1 MRTWRRVVIAVMVVA
16 TALLFYRWW
25 QAASSKAAPRGQA
38 AAEDDEATPA
48 AARAPHPPG
57 PPPREQGGGNG
68 SGEPG
73 PTLDR
78 AKADRMREELHA
90 LFAEAGVLGLMGAV
104 SAEPAAPRDAGFPT
118 MPVLAVGDGGDPQVD
133 PKYIQQRVHEDLFP
147 IARACYGDA
156 LKRDPKTSG
165 KLVVSFRII
174 GDHKVGGV
182 VDDAKLTDETTITD
196 PEFQTCVRESMMAV
210 SFDAPPGDREITV
223 VYPILFSPE
232 DDEAGAGP

>member
-1 MRTWRRVVIAVMVVA
+1 MRIWRRVVVVLMVVA

-25 QAASSKAAPRGQA
+25 QSASSR
-38 AAEDDEATPA
+38 AERRPEGARDLGDTERL
-48 AARAPHPPG
+48 AARAARPPG
-57 PPPREQGGGNG
+57 LAPGQQGGG
-68 SGEPG
+68 SGNDEPG
-73 PTLDR
+73 PKLDR
-78 AKADRMREELHA
+78 AKADKMREEIRA
-90 LFAEAGVLGLMGAV
+90 LLAEAGPLGLMGAA

-118 MPVLAVGDGGDPQVD
+118 MPTLGNWDGGDPKVD

-182 VDDAKLTDETTITD
+182 VDDAKLTDETTISD

-210 SFDAPPGDREITV
+210 SFDAPPNDQEITV
-223 VYPILFSPE
+223 VYPIVFSPE
-232 DDEAGAGP
+232 DDEAGSE